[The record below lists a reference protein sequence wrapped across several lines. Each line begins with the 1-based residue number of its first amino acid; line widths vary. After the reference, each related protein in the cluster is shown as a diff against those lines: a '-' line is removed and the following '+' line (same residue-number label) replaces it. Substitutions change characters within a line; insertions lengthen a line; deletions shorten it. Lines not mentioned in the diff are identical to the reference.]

1 MGQQRVLY
9 VIFRYR
15 DNHSSWA
22 AMRGDEHGIAV
33 FHSPQHRGGLR
44 FKLPHVGKLHWVP
57 HGFKCDHMLAIRKYA
72 VKRCLVVVR
81 RVWIGGFN
89 GWGRLGAPR
98 SGRTYSR
105 VYRAATAKR
114 TEHVPGMRRQE
125 PLIIHA

>member
-1 MGQQRVLY
+1 MGQQSVLY

-15 DNHSSWA
+15 DNHSSRA
-22 AMRGDEHGIAV
+22 AVRGDEHGVAV

-81 RVWIGGFN
+81 RVWIGGFS
-89 GWGRLGAPR
+89 GGRRMGPGR
-98 SGRTYSR
+98 GGRTYSR
-105 VYRAATAKR
+105 GYGGSAAKGA
-114 TEHVPGMRRQE
+114 EHVRGMRGQG
-125 PLIIHA
+125 PPII